1 MVKTNLSLEERL
13 AAHPL
18 LKERVLELL
27 EIAESD
33 IALADEAEERT
44 IEEVRGLGKEVLNEW
59 ARRQEQ
65 TQAHAL
71 NAEASAR
78 RHGKKNSTG

>member
-1 MVKTNLSLEERL
+1 MPKPHMSLEERL